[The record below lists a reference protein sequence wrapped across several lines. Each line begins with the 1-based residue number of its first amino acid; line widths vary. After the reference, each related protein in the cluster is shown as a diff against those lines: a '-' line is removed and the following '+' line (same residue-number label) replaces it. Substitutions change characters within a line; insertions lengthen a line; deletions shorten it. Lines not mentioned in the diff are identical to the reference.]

1 MKPIAPAL
9 LILMASGGCQ
19 LPPPGDGAVAGVRYH
34 LAVPAT
40 YEVREQRA
48 REQVW
53 GPIDGNT
60 GVVHFRVTLD
70 DDDRLACRAFLPA
83 EREARRA
90 PDHDVCATLRG
101 R

>member
-9 LILMASGGCQ
+9 LILIATGGCQ
-19 LPPPGDGAVAGVRYH
+19 LPPPGDGKVAGVRYH
-34 LAVPAT
+34 LAVPAG

-53 GPIDGNT
+53 GPIDGST
-60 GVVHFRVTLD
+60 TRVHFRVTYD

-83 EREARRA
+83 EREAPSP
-90 PDHDVCATLRG
+90 PDDDVCTTLKAR
-101 R
+101 